1 VTIHSLVQ
9 FIIQTR
15 LSLAICVFVFV
26 VCLRLPANVVGFRA
40 VLASGTFAGK
50 LKKRRIS

>member
-15 LSLAICVFVFV
+15 LGLAICVFVFV
-26 VCLRLPANVVGFRA
+26 VCLRLLARNVVGFRA
-40 VLASGTFAGK
+40 VLASGA
-50 LKKRRIS
+50 SVA